1 MGAVESFLL
10 LLLILRH
17 VLLLFFWEIHSRKKY
32 SAQHFPISG
41 SVLSVLYE
49 LLYIC
54 SLQVGFVRACPALQ
68 GGVVSLFFGRDDV
81 HRWGFFLF
89 FAMPIYIFILHPLHH
104 YFFFF
109 FFFRRWKHKMYT
121 PPFFSFI
128 TSTAKFW
135 LERIYRPFCPQG
147 VTVKST
153 SGNNS
158 SQYVSEY
165 ISSIKDIYCTLKNLF
180 FFLFSHS
187 CGIFESNLKKHTKK
201 DSRGRCIF

>member
-49 LLYIC
+49 LLYMC

-81 HRWGFFLF
+81 HRWGFFVF
-89 FAMPIYIFILHPLHH
+89 FCDANLHIYPPPFTPLLLLLSQMKTQNV
-104 YFFFF
+104 YASFFFF
-109 FFFRRWKHKMYT
+109 Y
-121 PPFFSFI
+121 
-128 TSTAKFW
+128 
-135 LERIYRPFCPQG
+135 
-147 VTVKST
+147 
-153 SGNNS
+153 
-158 SQYVSEY
+158 
-165 ISSIKDIYCTLKNLF
+165 NLD
-180 FFLFSHS
+180 
-187 CGIFESNLKKHTKK
+187 C
-201 DSRGRCIF
+201 